1 MIAHVDGPGAQLE
14 EVRVLFL
21 EYARSLGF
29 SLCFQGFDEEL
40 RALPGM
46 YAPPRGGL
54 LLAYGDG
61 APAGCVGLHE
71 WDAQV
76 AEMKRLY
83 VRPAFRGRGLG
94 RVLTD
99 AALTDARALG
109 YRVRLVRTLATA
121 LGGFLAGVGGSFLSL
136 YYPGSWSEG
145 LSSGQGLMA
154 VALVIFARWDP
165 LSCFYASL
173 LFGGAGALGPALQSV
188 GITSGY
194 YLFSAAPYVVT
205 LGIMIATCSPRRSL
219 AGAPGELSINR

>member
-14 EVRVLFL
+14 EVRALFL

-109 YRVRLVRTLATA
+109 YRSVRLDTIPSMMQSAIGLYRE
-121 LGGFLAGVGGSFLSL
+121 LGFREIAP
-136 YYPGSWSEG
+136 YRENP
-145 LSSGQGLMA
+145 
-154 VALVIFARWDP
+154 IP
-165 LSCFYASL
+165 
-173 LFGGAGALGPALQSV
+173 GAL
-188 GITSGY
+188 Y
-194 YLFSAAPYVVT
+194 F
-205 LGIMIATCSPRRSL
+205 
-219 AGAPGELSINR
+219 ELRL